1 ASSRNRPAVT
11 VQEALQERDSD
22 VRGVVKVDAGDEL
35 RVRVGPRQSQLP
47 KGCRN
52 GLGDDHAAG
61 VTVHLTEH
69 VDAEQ
74 RRLRRGRQLVVPC
87 RKAWSRLRGETP
99 VAEQQA
105 ERVRVERN
113 LLWLELGGGCKQRQ
127 LVALLMGSSKT
138 PDHVSRR
145 EDTPRLPPTSLFRR
159 ETVPTGPA
167 AANTGSPLPR
177 AHPQH

>member
-1 ASSRNRPAVT
+1 
-11 VQEALQERDSD
+11 
-22 VRGVVKVDAGDEL
+22 GVVKVDAGDEL

-52 GLGDDHAAG
+52 GLGDNHAAG

-87 RKAWSRLRGETP
+87 RKAWSRLRGEPP

-105 ERVRVERN
+105 ERVRVERT

-127 LVALLMGSSKT
+127 LVAVLMGSSKT

-145 EDTPRLPPTSLFRR
+145 EDTPRLPTTSIFGR
-159 ETVPTGPA
+159 EDVPEVLA
-167 AANTGSPLPR
+167 AAKRGSTVLR
-177 AHPQH
+177 AHPKHRLVALRVDADDRRRPAV